1 MKNIDLEQESVWP
14 SAEQVEEARENLRQ
28 RLIEE
33 DLERAARSEAVN
45 GLIKLLKVDR
55 ETLRRLW
62 IQPLLMAGATLD
74 MALSSIAKSQLL
86 PN

>member
-74 MALSSIAKSQLL
+74 MALASIAKSQFL

>member
-74 MALSSIAKSQLL
+74 MALASIAKSQLL